1 MFVINAAKVL
11 FCVLVSLLEL
21 QDIYIYIYI
30 YYISV
35 QGDHLTGKPGNVREF
50 DSYQENVRDFIKN
63 QGKNRVREKLRK
75 TVYCKLHICIH
86 TAI

>member
-11 FCVLVSLLEL
+11 FCVLVLLLEL
-21 QDIYIYIYI
+21 QDIYI

-35 QGDHLTGKPGNVREF
+35 QGDHLTGKPGNVEF

-63 QGKNRVREKLRK
+63 RKKPCQGKV
-75 TVYCKLHICIH
+75 
-86 TAI
+86 A